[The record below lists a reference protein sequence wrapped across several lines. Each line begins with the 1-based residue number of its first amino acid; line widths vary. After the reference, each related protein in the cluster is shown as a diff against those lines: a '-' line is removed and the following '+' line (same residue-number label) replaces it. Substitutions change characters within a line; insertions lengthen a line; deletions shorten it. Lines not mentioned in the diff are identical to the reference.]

1 MIYNRTE
8 HSQGVCICFII
19 KRPLNSPRITFNFS
33 KKFYFQANNGTV
45 SMLYTLIEHAL
56 FIYLYLFI
64 YLIIYL
70 IYLLFIFQ
78 PLFQRALYP
87 NLIILKKNSASQI
100 RLCLLI
106 LFILHWKFSSEKESY
121 WLNSDWISV
130 RMTAKW
136 PVCRRVDHGWRWI
149 DNLCRR
155 VDMTI
160 GHQMYSFH
168 FFSGGVPNISNL
180 EDSCQCPFHFHLR

>member
-33 KKFYFQANNGTV
+33 KKFYFQTNNGTV

-56 FIYLYLFI
+56 STALSARVVSELYYI
-64 YLIIYL
+64 
-70 IYLLFIFQ
+70 
-78 PLFQRALYP
+78 
-87 NLIILKKNSASQI
+87 KKNSVSQI

-106 LFILHWKFSSEKESY
+106 LIVLHWKFSSEKESY